1 MEAIKMKHPA
11 LRYHGAK
18 FRLAPWIISH
28 FPEHKYYVEPFG
40 GAAGVLLNKPQCHAE
55 VYNDLDGD
63 IVNFF
68 EVLRNPYLREQL
80 IEQLVLTPYSRQEFE
95 LAYEFTTNQVERA
108 RRTAIRAS
116 MGFGSGGTTMGKT
129 GFRTDLK
136 RKYGTAMD
144 LWRRY
149 PSNLAAIGERFS
161 VVQIENKPAIELIVK
176 HDNSETLQ
184 YLDPPY
190 VHETRY
196 MKGRNRT
203 YRNELTDSDH
213 ENLIT
218 TVSNSESMFIL
229 SGYDTELYNDLLTGW
244 QKRTK
249 SSRISSGRGTK
260 TKTECLWLSPSVTK
274 LSKVA

>member
-40 GAAGVLLNKPQCHAE
+40 GAAGVLLNKPKCHAE

-116 MGFGSGGTTMGKT
+116 MGFGSAGATLGKT
-129 GFRTDLK
+129 GFRSDIK
-136 RKYGTAMD
+136 RKYNTVVD
-144 LWRRY
+144 VWNRY
-149 PSNLAAIGERFS
+149 PQTIIDVGERFS
-161 VVQIENKPAIELIVK
+161 NVQIENKPALDVIKK
-176 HDNSETLQ
+176 HDGIEVLQ
-184 YLDPPY
+184 YIDPPY
-190 VHETRY
+190 VLSTRS
-196 MKGRNRT
+196 MGGRNKT
-203 YRNELTDSDH
+203 YRNELSDSDH

-218 TVSNSESMFIL
+218 TISNCNSMFVL
-229 SGYDTELYNDLLTGW
+229 SGYDSEIYNDLLKGW
-244 QKRTK
+244 RKEVK
-249 SSRISSGRGTK
+249 NSGISSGKGTV